1 MELSTITAAL
11 LCTTAIS
18 LLPNILLFIFPNT
31 TYKSNSS
38 ILLIGQALAAGGLL
52 GDVFLHT
59 LPHAFMSS
67 SSSSGDEDVELIG
80 LAIISGFLVFFIFD
94 ILVREF
100 GREHHHDHDH
110 ASKNNNGNKKT
121 TEMKPNLFS
130 SNVILNL
137 VADSLHNFTDGIAIG
152 ASFASSATIL
162 LAKTTAAAE
171 TTTTTTT
178 NFMNQV
184 WIQIQSRGGLAS
196 LAVLFHVRFSS
207 FVCFAF
213 SLLFLLQT
221 HNIILLLL
229 YIGNTT

>member
-67 SSSSGDEDVELIG
+67 SSDDEDVELIG

-100 GREHHHDHDH
+100 GHEHHHHHDHDH

-162 LAKTTAAAE
+162 LATTTAATE
-171 TTTTTTT
+171 TTTTTT

-196 LAVLFHVRFSS
+196 LAVLFHVRFSP